1 MVEDIYVC
9 EDRGWY
15 CLVAL
20 VSGYL
25 LVYFFLSND
34 GNSMEKKGVQC
45 GGPFVP
51 DVNFVPENECKL
63 WNPSEPEGY
72 VIF

>member
-1 MVEDIYVC
+1 MVENIYVY
-9 EDRGWY
+9 ENRGWY

-34 GNSMEKKGVQC
+34 GNRMEKLQC
-45 GGPFVP
+45 WSPSVP
-51 DVNFVPENECKL
+51 DVNFCNFF
-63 WNPSEPEGY
+63 Y
-72 VIF
+72 Y

>member
-9 EDRGWY
+9 VDRGGY

-45 GGPFVP
+45 GDRSVP
-51 DVNFVPENECKL
+51 DRNFVHENELKL
-63 WNPSEPEGY
+63 
-72 VIF
+72 